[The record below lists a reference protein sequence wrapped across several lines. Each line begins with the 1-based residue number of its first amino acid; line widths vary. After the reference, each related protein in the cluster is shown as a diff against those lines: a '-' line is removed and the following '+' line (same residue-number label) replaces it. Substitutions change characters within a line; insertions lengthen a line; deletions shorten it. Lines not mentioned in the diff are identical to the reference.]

1 VKNETFFK
9 NLRII
14 KNGGIVFARSGGFGG
29 IFAIYCK
36 NHDKTGGKLNFNFKK
51 NVKI

>member
-1 VKNETFFK
+1 M

-14 KNGGIVFARSGGFGG
+14 KNGVVGFAKCGGFGG

-36 NHDKTGGKLNFNFKK
+36 NHDKTGGKYNPRSRPIIIGHF
-51 NVKI
+51 V